1 MKGIIQFLVGTLIVV
16 FLSWFLLQEKSE
28 EKIVIGATSGP
39 FTDMVEKA
47 IRPELEDMGYT
58 VEVVEYSD
66 WIQPNT
72 ALENGDLDAN
82 LFQNITFMNNY
93 NDKNDAN
100 LTDLIQVPTA
110 PMGLYSGKY
119 DSLEGIENGSEV
131 ALPPDPTNMSRAFM
145 VLDDAGLIKLKED
158 VDIFDITE
166 DDIIEN
172 SKNLKFVF
180 QDAGQL
186 PRSVDQ
192 IGLSLVPGNFALA
205 SDMKLEDALVLEK
218 MSKYFRNRIVVN
230 DDLAS
235 DKVREDLIKA
245 VQSEGFNE
253 VIDEE
258 FKGFDKPEDE

>member
-1 MKGIIQFLVGTLIVV
+1 M
-16 FLSWFLLQEKSE
+16 
-28 EKIVIGATSGP
+28 
-39 FTDMVEKA
+39 
-47 IRPELEDMGYT
+47 
-58 VEVVEYSD
+58 
-66 WIQPNT
+66 
-72 ALENGDLDAN
+72 
-82 LFQNITFMNNY
+82 
-93 NDKNDAN
+93 
-100 LTDLIQVPTA
+100 
-110 PMGLYSGKY
+110 
-119 DSLEGIENGSEV
+119 
-131 ALPPDPTNMSRAFM
+131 
-145 VLDDAGLIKLKED
+145 
-158 VDIFDITE
+158 
-166 DDIIEN
+166 
-172 SKNLKFVF
+172 F

>member
-1 MKGIIQFLVGTLIVV
+1 MRGIITFLAGCLVV
-16 FLSWFLLQEKSE
+16 IGISSYLLSDKQGEV
-28 EKIVIGATSGP
+28 ITIGATSGP

-47 IRPELEDMGYT
+47 IRPELEEMGYT
-58 VEVVEYSD
+58 VRVVEYSD

-72 ALENGDLDAN
+72 ALANGDIDAN

-93 NDKNDAN
+93 NEKNDEN
-100 LTDLIQVPTA
+100 LIDLIQVPTA

-119 DSLEGIENGSEV
+119 KSLDDIENGSEV
-131 ALPPDPTNMSRAFM
+131 ALPPDPVNMSRAFM
-145 VLDDAGLIKLKED
+145 VLEDSGLIELKEGYD
-158 VDIFDITE
+158 MFDITE
-166 DDIIEN
+166 NDIISN
-172 SKNLKFVF
+172 KMNLKFVY

-205 SDMKLEDALVLEK
+205 SNMKLEDALILEN
-218 MSKYFRNRIVVN
+218 MSEYFRNRIVVN

-235 DKVREDLIKA
+235 DKIREDLIKA
-245 VQSEGFNE
+245 VQSEGFNK

-258 FKGFDKPEDE
+258 FKGFDKPEDD

>member
-1 MKGIIQFLVGTLIVV
+1 MKGIIQFLAGTLIVI
-16 FLSWFLLQEKSE
+16 FLSWFLLQEKAE

-93 NDKNDAN
+93 NDKNNAN
-100 LTDLIQVPTA
+100 LIDLIQVPTA

-119 DSLEGIENGSEV
+119 ESLEEIENGSEV
-131 ALPPDPTNMSRAFM
+131 ALPPDPTNRSRAFM
-145 VLDDAGLIKLKED
+145 VLDDAGLIKLKDD

-166 DDIIEN
+166 DGIIEN
-172 SKNLKFVF
+172 SKNLKSVF
-180 QDAGQL
+180 HDAGQL
-186 PRSVDQ
+186 PRSVDR
-192 IGLSLVPGNFALA
+192 IGLALVPGNFARA

-218 MSKYFRNRIVVN
+218 MSKCCRNRIVVN
-230 DDLAS
+230 DDLGS

-258 FKGFDKPEDE
+258 FKGFDKPE

>member
-1 MKGIIQFLVGTLIVV
+1 
-16 FLSWFLLQEKSE
+16 
-28 EKIVIGATSGP
+28 
-39 FTDMVEKA
+39 
-47 IRPELEDMGYT
+47 
-58 VEVVEYSD
+58 
-66 WIQPNT
+66 
-72 ALENGDLDAN
+72 
-82 LFQNITFMNNY
+82 MNNY
-93 NDKNDAN
+93 NDKNYAN

-145 VLDDAGLIKLKED
+145 VLDDAGLIKLKDD

-186 PRSVDQ
+186 HRSVDQ